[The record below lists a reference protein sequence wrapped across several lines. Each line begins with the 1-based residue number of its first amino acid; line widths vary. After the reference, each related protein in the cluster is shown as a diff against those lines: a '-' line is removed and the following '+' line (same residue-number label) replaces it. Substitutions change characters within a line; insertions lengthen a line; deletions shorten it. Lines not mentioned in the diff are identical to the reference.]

1 MACRP
6 SPTSVPTIA
15 FLGHPAARARETTLC
30 DCLSTSCTCN
40 RTHSTWLLSQVLALE
55 AQVQEAARL
64 QRETEARSRQV
75 QDSSSALEVELCAL
89 RAECVRHEEG
99 VRVQSGRAE
108 AAEREK
114 AAAER
119 DWAARLEH
127 EVQAKEQEMQVRGQ
141 EVRGQ
146 EVRP

>member
-1 MACRP
+1 M
-6 SPTSVPTIA
+6 
-15 FLGHPAARARETTLC
+15 
-30 DCLSTSCTCN
+30 
-40 RTHSTWLLSQVLALE
+40 
-55 AQVQEAARL
+55 QEAARL
-64 QRETEARSRQV
+64 QRETEARSREV
-75 QDSSSALEVELCAL
+75 QEASAVLEVELCAL
-89 RAECVRHEEG
+89 RAECVRHEDG
-99 VRVQSGRAE
+99 VRAQSGRAE
-108 AAEREK
+108 EAEREK